1 MLEGASPTWSEPPRF
16 VLESGLLL
24 FSNTLAAHAEELEE
38 RALHPSHVS
47 VPHLAFP
54 AAALGYALRGDNS
67 KASEIA
73 AKWFAPPPTTWTYMQ
88 PLAYW
93 AQVAYLVGQPDPS
106 CIYEQLLPYSG
117 ELALVGNGVDVGGAV
132 DSLLAGLAL
141 RLGRREEA
149 LQRGQAGLALERRAE
164 ARRWFDRTTA
174 LINAAR
180 S

>member
-1 MLEGASPTWSEPPRF
+1 M
-16 VLESGLLL
+16 ESGLLL
-24 FSNTLAAHAEELEE
+24 FSNTLADHAEQLEE
-38 RALHPSHVS
+38 QALHPSHVS

-54 AAALGYALRGDNS
+54 AAALGYALRGDYA

-73 AKWFAPPPTTWTYMQ
+73 ARWFAPPPMAWTYMQ

-93 AQVAYLVGQPDPS
+93 AQVASLVGEPDPS
-106 CIYEQLLPYSG
+106 FLHEQLLPYSG

-149 LQRGQAGLALERRAE
+149 IQRAQAGLALERRAA
-164 ARRWFDRTTA
+164 ARRWVDRTTA
-174 LINAAR
+174 LIDTAR

>member
-16 VLESGLLL
+16 IMESGLLL
-24 FSNTLAAHAEELEE
+24 LSNTLADHAEELEE
-38 RALHPSHVS
+38 LAHHPSHVS

-54 AAALGYALRGDNS
+54 AAALGYALRGDFL

-73 AKWFAPPPTTWTYMQ
+73 AEWFAPPPVTWTYMQ

-93 AQVAYLVGQPDPS
+93 AQVAYLVGEPDPS
-106 CIYEQLLPYSG
+106 GVYEQMAPYSG

-132 DSLLAGLAL
+132 DSLLAALAL
-141 RLGRREEA
+141 RMGRRDEA
-149 LQRGQAGLALERRAE
+149 LQRAQAGLALERRAE

-174 LINAAR
+174 LIEAAR